1 MNQRR
6 RPEGNGSGGEGRI
19 RGSGSSD
26 KRGRGHQLPG
36 SLCESSQA
44 RALPSNNTL
53 LKFVLGL
60 LTQHFRKL

>member
-6 RPEGNGSGGEGRI
+6 RPEGNGNGGEGRI

-26 KRGRGHQLPG
+26 KRGRGPQLPG
-36 SLCESSQA
+36 SLWESSQA
-44 RALPSNNTL
+44 SALPSNNTL

-60 LTQHFRKL
+60 FTQHFCKL